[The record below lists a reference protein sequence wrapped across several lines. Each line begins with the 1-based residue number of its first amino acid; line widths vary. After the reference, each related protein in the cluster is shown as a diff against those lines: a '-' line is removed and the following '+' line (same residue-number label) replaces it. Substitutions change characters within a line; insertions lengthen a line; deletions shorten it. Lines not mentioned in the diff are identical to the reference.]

1 MDANETKVAQLE
13 DELKRVKGARNDLQ
27 RRLDAARANQQTIL
41 AELARVKGE
50 RDELLTACK
59 LALFAATSGKEEPDA
74 GKPLTDFFRD
84 DFRREVAN
92 TLRAAIAR
100 AEGGKDS
107 KT

>member
-1 MDANETKVAQLE
+1 MDANETKVEQLE

-27 RRLDAARANQQTIL
+27 RRLDAARANALTIL
-41 AELARVKGE
+41 NEHDRARAE
-50 RDELLTACK
+50 RDELLAACK

-100 AEGGKDS
+100 AEGGKAV
-107 KT
+107 KE